1 MSANGAH
8 ANVKIDASD
17 HVEASVNTKSRCFAS
32 RPRQR
37 LAPRP
42 LIGAIAI
49 VIVVTLQNMA
59 TSMSMSTPPPTPT
72 PNGNCPTTDHG

>member
-1 MSANGAH
+1 MSANCAH
-8 ANVKIDASD
+8 ANVKIDVSD

-42 LIGAIAI
+42 LIGAIVI
-49 VIVVTLQNMA
+49 VITLQNMA
-59 TSMSMSTPPPTPT
+59 TSMSMSIPPPTST
-72 PNGNCPTTDHG
+72 RDGNCPTTDHG